1 VQAKQAQMRFTIEQ
15 VGSYIRGDLHERQTA
30 EETRQFLEALAAE
43 ALRHRVARILV
54 SVHSSRALFRAQDSF
69 VVPMFHLLAP
79 LGGHRLALVAD
90 TRDVRLAQEYA
101 AVSAVQKGL
110 TVKCFAREDEAI
122 AWLNA

>member
-1 VQAKQAQMRFTIEQ
+1 MRFTIEQ
-15 VGSYIRGDLHERQTA
+15 VGSYIRGDLYERETA

-43 ALRHRVARILV
+43 ALKRRVARILI
-54 SVHSSRALFRAQDSF
+54 SVHSSRALFRAQESF